1 MDFDSSASLPNPPPD
16 LKDTISVA
24 RDAGVSRLGNLCVQ
38 RERVAKAL
46 EDLDRQIAEHHRDI
60 RALDLA
66 LSVTG

>member
-1 MDFDSSASLPNPPPD
+1 MDSDSSASSPSTPSD
-16 LKDTISVA
+16 AISVA

-46 EDLDRQIAEHHRDI
+46 EDLDKQIAEHHRDI